1 MCMISRSFE
10 GPMTPQYYGVP
21 WGMYLA
27 GMIQA
32 GPGMGLPSGN
42 MVQAQK
48 GNAQQTRP
56 ISPSSLQEKAAVSG
70 PAGLPQ
76 VCIGFS

>member
-1 MCMISRSFE
+1 
-10 GPMTPQYYGVP
+10 
-21 WGMYLA
+21 
-27 GMIQA
+27 
-32 GPGMGLPSGN
+32 

-56 ISPSSLQEKAAVSG
+56 MSTSSLQEKVAVSG

-76 VCIGFS
+76 VCIDFS